1 MAVIRGAG
9 GGGSDS
15 QRTPVESPDSI
26 RSRAYAR
33 VVDLVSEGEIVGL
46 VDGLKS
52 IYLDDTPLQAENG
65 TFNFNGVVVHA
76 RQGTQGQTH
85 VPGFSSVE
93 SVAPVGVEVKA
104 SAPVVRSF
112 TNPNLDA
119 VEITIGIPTL
129 LYQDPKNGDSL
140 GTFVGLQF
148 GLQSAGGG
156 YVTQPAFS
164 EAKVL
169 TWTGSA
175 LTSGST
181 SGTHFTVTTYWTPP
195 TTPHGLQSCTYT
207 LQYRLVGAGSWTS
220 YGTRTIYRGG
230 SGVFSGRKGSDYVS
244 LSLPSGAY
252 EFRSV
257 LVTAYGTLDTTG
269 TVDVPIYTLVIQGKT
284 TTRYQRT
291 VRIPLT
297 GSGPW
302 DIRVRRTVPDSTSSY
317 LQNKTFVD
325 LTNEVI
331 DSKLRYP
338 NSAYV
343 AMSLDSSQFS
353 NIPRRGYHLRG
364 VKVKVPSNYDPTTRT
379 YTGAWDGTFQIAWTD
394 NPAWC
399 FYDLLTNSRYGLG
412 GFIPAAQ
419 VDKWSL
425 YTIARYCDEL
435 VPDGAGDLEPR
446 FTCNLYLQTRAEAY
460 KVISDMASIF
470 RGLVYWASSS
480 IVAVQDAP
488 SDPAYIYTPAN
499 VIDGV
504 FNYQGSSG
512 KARHTVGLVT
522 WNDPQDMYRQQV
534 EYVEDRD
541 GIARYGVV
549 PTEIAAFGCTSRGQ
563 AHRVG
568 KWLLFTERL
577 QSEIVNFKTGLDGNL
592 CRPGQVI
599 KVADPAR
606 AGVRMGGRL
615 AAATTTALTLD
626 APVTLAAG
634 ETYTL
639 STLKADGTLQEST
652 VTTAAGTVSALTVS
666 PAFSEAPA
674 VGGLWVLAGTT
685 VQAQLFRVITV
696 TESGPSEFE
705 VTALAHSPDKYAA
718 VEDGLAL
725 EPRSVSV
732 ITSKPDAPT
741 NGTISEYLYEAAT
754 DLKTMAVFSWD
765 ASQYASGYR
774 VSYQRDNG
782 NLVELPET
790 RVNSVTVQDAQ
801 PGTYTVT
808 VRAVNLVNLLSQPL
822 QFTGAVLGK
831 TAPPADAQDL
841 RLQVQ
846 TGSGLLSWAL
856 ATDLDVRLGGRLLVR
871 HSTAMAGAKW
881 STSVPIA
888 EFSGS
893 ATSGAVPLLAGT
905 YLAKFEDTSGSV
917 SVNATA
923 VVTDA
928 PAILNYNVV
937 VTSDQAPGFAGA
949 KTGMEISGS
958 QLVLASSSTWDDI
971 ADFDAAASIDGGTV
985 ASGSYEWS
993 APIDTGAVY
1002 SCRVTADIGVLSYD
1016 TSNVVDGWTSV
1027 DAVTDVDGMLAGDS
1041 ADVRLYISTTND
1053 DPTLAPSWSAWKL
1066 FTVGDYLAR
1075 AYRFRMDVARGPL
1088 PTQQVAFSR
1097 LAITVD
1103 VPDRVEGDN
1112 LVSVGTSGLAIT
1124 FAAPFYST
1132 PAIAITA
1139 DSMATGDYYT
1149 LSGKSASGFFVQF
1162 FNSGGTPIAKTM
1174 DWIAKGFGYK
1184 V

>member
-9 GGGSDS
+9 GGSSDS

-65 TFNFNGVVVHA
+65 SFNFSGVVVQT
-76 RQGTQGQTH
+76 RQGTQAQTH

-93 SVAPVGVEVKA
+93 STTVVGIEVKA
-104 SAPVVRSF
+104 SAPVVRTF
-112 TNPNLDA
+112 TNPNVDA
-119 VEITIGIPTL
+119 VEITVGIPSL
-129 LYQDPKNGDSL
+129 LYQDVTTGDTV

-148 GLQSAGGG
+148 DLQSNGGG

-164 EAKVL
+164 EAAAL
-169 TWTGSA
+169 TWTGSV
-175 LTSGST
+175 LTSGAT
-181 SGTHFTVTTYWTPP
+181 AGTHFGITTYWTPP
-195 TTPHGLQSCTYT
+195 STPHGLQSASYS
-207 LQYRLVGAGSWTS
+207 LQYRLVGAGSWTT
-220 YGTRTIYRGG
+220 YGTRTVKHG
-230 SGVFSGRKGSDYVS
+230 SSFLSSGKGSDYVS

-257 LVTAYGTLDTTG
+257 LLTSYGTLSMAG
-269 TVDVPIYTLVIQGKT
+269 TVDVPSYTLLIQGKT

-302 DIRVRRTVPDSTSSY
+302 DIRVRRTVPDSTTSY

-325 LTNEVI
+325 LTNEVV

-364 VKVKVPSNYDPTTRT
+364 LKVKVPSNYDPATRT

-399 FYDLLTNSRYGLG
+399 FYDLLTNTRYGLG
-412 GFIPAAQ
+412 EFIPEVQ

-425 YTIARYCDEL
+425 YTIAKYCDEL
-435 VPDGAGDLEPR
+435 VPDGTGDTEPR
-446 FTCNLYLQTRAEAY
+446 FTCNLYLQTRAEAF
-460 KVISDMASIF
+460 KVINDMASIF
-470 RGLVYWASSS
+470 RGLVYWSSAS
-480 IVAVQDAP
+480 IIAVQD
-488 SDPAYIYTPAN
+488 SPADAAYLYTPAN
-499 VIDGV
+499 VIDGA
-504 FNYQGSSG
+504 FMYQGSSG
-512 KARHTVGLVT
+512 KARHTVAMVT
-522 WNDPQDMYRQQV
+522 WNDPADMYRQKV

-549 PTEIAAFGCTSRGQ
+549 PTEVAAFGCTSRGQ
-563 AHRVG
+563 ANRVG
-568 KWLLFTERL
+568 RWLLFTERL
-577 QSEIVNFKTGLDGNL
+577 QSEVVNFKTGLDGNL

-599 KVADPAR
+599 KIADPAR

-615 AAATTTALTLD
+615 AAATTTTATLD
-626 APVTLAAG
+626 APATLAAG

-639 STLKADGTLQEST
+639 STLKADGTVQEST
-652 VTTAAGTVSALTVS
+652 VTTAAGTVSSLTVS

-674 VGGLWVLAGTT
+674 TGSLWILAGTT
-685 VQAQLFRVITV
+685 VQAQLFRVISV
-696 TESGPSEFE
+696 TENSAAEFE
-705 VTALAHSPDKYAA
+705 ITALAHAPDKYAA
-718 VEDGLAL
+718 VEQEIAL
-725 EPRSVSV
+725 DPRSISV
-732 ITSKPDAPT
+732 ITSRPDAPT
-741 NGTISEYLYEAAT
+741 NGAVSEYLYEAAT

-765 ASQYASGYR
+765 ASSNAVGYR
-774 VSYQRDNG
+774 VSYQRDSN
-782 NLVELPET
+782 NVVELPET
-790 RVNSVTVQDAQ
+790 RVNSVTLQDAQ
-801 PGTYTVT
+801 PGSYAVT
-808 VRAVNLVNLLSQPL
+808 VRAINAVSMLSAPL
-822 QFTGAVLGK
+822 RFTGAVLGK
-831 TAPPADAQDL
+831 TAPPADVQDL

-1027 DAVTDVDGMLAGDS
+1027 DAVTDVDGTLAGDS

-1075 AYRFRMDVARGPL
+1075 AYRFRMDVARGTL

-1097 LAITVD
+1097 LAITID

-1112 LVSVGTSGLAIT
+1112 LVSVGTSGLEVT
-1124 FAAPFYST
+1124 FSAPFYST

-1139 DSMATGDYYT
+1139 DSMATGDYYN
-1149 LSGKSASGFFVQF
+1149 LSGKSAFGFFVQF